1 MPVPRRMPKLR
12 LSQPATALLTLLAL
26 GLSAC
31 SSGFYKKWADNEV
44 FGLLSKK
51 ASKVPNSGQAFLD
64 ITPPPPVK
72 MEELRKNMKE
82 EEFLGD
88 RAYLEKDARVI
99 GLSDALDFAVHRNR
113 NYLLQKEVI
122 YLAALNLTLTR
133 QQFGPIMSGGGSS
146 TLASTKVQDGMNN
159 LVRTSTLTTTGNLGF
174 SALTRTGALI
184 ATNLTT
190 NFVRFFTGGADSAI
204 SQLGVS
210 VAQPLMAGAGYLPA
224 SESLTQGERN
234 VLYAIRSFAQYRKTF
249 AVDIATQYFRTIQAR
264 ETARNA
270 YLGFKAF
277 NFVVEREAAMQKENA
292 STKSSLY
299 RLSQQRLVFNRS
311 WITAIRNYEQALDDL
326 KIQLGLPVTQR
337 ILLDYEDMRNLKVMD
352 PGGTLDEALTTA
364 LTTRLDLWN
373 SRDVVEDASRKVL
386 IAKQQVLPT
395 VNSLVSYNM
404 LDNPDRNDFAIVPR
418 NRSTSVGLN
427 ADLNLNQKPER
438 NTLRAQM
445 IAEQRARRELDLAE
459 EQVRTAVRTGWRDLQ
474 LASKQYDLAKRG
486 MEISSARL
494 ELEEAFNAEGQGT
507 AINLVDA
514 QRDMNSTRD
523 LMVATTI
530 NHTLVRLQL
539 WRDMGILFIEK
550 DGSWVDVL
558 NKERIKGE

>member
-1 MPVPRRMPKLR
+1 MPKLR